1 MSFDE
6 WMGEQGIARSTG
18 RKWMQNYR
26 AIIAC
31 DLPHD
36 ILDRI
41 RWTKLNLIVSRLE
54 PGNDENNSAWVE
66 RAEKS
71 TRRDLEETVKAAQGK
86 PKPVELKICV
96 SEIQI
101 PVDQHKAY
109 FDKLAKFK
117 TATGAAND
125 SEAVLKLVDQ
135 ADALLE
141 GFRPGVMQR
150 LGLDHATLADR
161 YPKLIYCSISG
172 FGNTGPDAAKGGFD
186 LVAQGVSGLMS
197 ITGEADG
204 EPQKVGIAVSDI
216 GAGMWAAFAVMTALH
231 HRERTGEGQYID
243 ISMLDAQIAWLTYQA
258 AYYFANNEP
267 PKRLGAAHPTLVPYQ
282 AFMSQDGKYVNVAVG
297 SERIWERFCKG
308 IDRADLKTNPEF
320 TLNGDRV
327 RNRATLVPLLQ
338 EYFLT
343 KPASHWVDVLQ
354 AVNVPAGPIN
364 DLADVFSD
372 PQVLHRQM
380 LLEMPHPT
388 LKSIKQTGLPLKF
401 SVTPGGLDRHPPL
414 LGEHN
419 QEILK
424 DLGYS
429 AAAVERLAEKS
440 II

>member
-1 MSFDE
+1 MKALQDVRVLDLTRALAGPFCTLMLGDYGADVVKIELPGTGDDTRSWGPPFI
-6 WMGEQGIARSTG
+6 GEES
-18 RKWMQNYR
+18 
-26 AIIAC
+26 
-31 DLPHD
+31 
-36 ILDRI
+36 
-41 RWTKLNLIVSRLE
+41 
-54 PGNDENNSAWVE
+54 
-66 RAEKS
+66 
-71 TRRDLEETVKAAQGK
+71 
-86 PKPVELKICV
+86 
-96 SEIQI
+96 
-101 PVDQHKAY
+101 AY
-109 FDKLAKFK
+109 FLSINRNKRSLTLNFK
-117 TATGAAND
+117 EP
-125 SEAVLKLVDQ
+125 EAIEIFLQLVQ
-135 ADALLE
+135 KADVVVE
-141 GFRPGVMQR
+141 NFTPGVMR
-150 LGLDHATLADR
+150 RFGLD
-161 YPKLIYCSISG
+161 YPAVKSANPQIIYCSISG
-172 FGNTGPDAAKGGFD
+172 FGQDGPYQNRPAYDQIM
-186 LVAQGVSGLMS
+186 QGVSGLMS

-204 EPQKVGIAVSDI
+204 DPQKVGIAVSDI

-231 HRERTGEGQYID
+231 HRERTGEGQHID

-267 PKRLGAAHPTLVPYQ
+267 PQRLGAAHPTLVPYQ

-297 SERIWERFCKG
+297 SERIWDRFCEG
-308 IDRADLKTNPEF
+308 IDWADLKTNPEF
-320 TLNGDRV
+320 ALNGDRV
-327 RNRATLVPLLQ
+327 RNRATLVPMLQ

-343 KPASHWVDVLQ
+343 KPASHWVEVLQ

-401 SVTPGGLDRHPPL
+401 SATPGGLDRHPPL

-429 AAAVERLAEKS
+429 AAAVERLAEQS